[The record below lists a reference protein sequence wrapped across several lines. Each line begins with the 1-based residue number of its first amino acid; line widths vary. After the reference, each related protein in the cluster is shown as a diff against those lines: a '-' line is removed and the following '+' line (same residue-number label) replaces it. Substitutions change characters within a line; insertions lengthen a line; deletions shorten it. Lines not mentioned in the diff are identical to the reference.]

1 MRHLAAL
8 LCISMLLA
16 AISACAT
23 RPEVVTVQ
31 QAFTRCPRPAAPEL
45 PALEV
50 GTLPTFDV
58 PVDDQVYVIDITQPA
73 VLTVQIGGRAFL
85 AAQAAFKW
93 LRVCGPTRPSTSRR
107 WRVW

>member
-31 QAFTRCPRPAAPEL
+31 QAFTLCPRPAAPEL
-45 PALEV
+45 PALDPEQHV
-50 GTLPTFDV
+50 CSPENLERLLLRSDRQCWFIEQQD
-58 PVDDQVYVIDITQPA
+58 
-73 VLTVQIGGRAFL
+73 
-85 AAQAAFKW
+85 AALDCYERQAGA
-93 LRVCGPTRPSTSRR
+93 GAQ
-107 WRVW
+107 

>member
-16 AISACAT
+16 AISACAP

-45 PALEV
+45 PALDPGEHV
-50 GTLPTFDV
+50 CS
-58 PVDDQVYVIDITQPA
+58 PA
-73 VLTVQIGGRAFL
+73 NLERLLLRSDRQCWLIEQQDAALDCYERQTAGGK
-85 AAQAAFKW
+85 Q
-93 LRVCGPTRPSTSRR
+93 
-107 WRVW
+107 